1 MRDRPAVAHPRSALL
16 RASFSVDVVIL
27 TPRSQQLA
35 VLFRRLRDAKV
46 RERLELPWENV
57 RTGEVLEDVARRLI
71 REVAHVE
78 PAWMEQVGAFADGK
92 RGASDAELSICYVA
106 VIAQG
111 ADARADDE
119 CTWIAAGESPS
130 ALSPRQ
136 RVMLDRALGMLRA
149 RMDHAPIAF
158 RLLPN
163 VFTLSDLQQTYEL
176 LLGRRLHKAS
186 FRRALQAAFLV
197 EPTDSW
203 RSEGRGRP
211 AQLFRYAP
219 KRRRGGR
226 RGVRFDLL
234 T

>member
-1 MRDRPAVAHPRSALL
+1 MRDRPALAPPRSALR
-16 RASFSVDVVIL
+16 RATFSVDVVIL
-27 TPRSQQLA
+27 TPRDQHLA
-35 VLFRRLRDAKV
+35 VLFRRSRDAKV
-46 RERLELPWENV
+46 RDRLELPWENV
-57 RTGEVLEDVARRLI
+57 RGGEILDEVARRLI
-71 REVAHVE
+71 RQVVHVD
-78 PAWMEQVGAFADGK
+78 PAWMEQLGAFGDGK

-111 ADARADDE
+111 ADSPMDDE
-119 CTWIAAGESPS
+119 CTWIVAGESPT

-136 RVMLDRALGMLRA
+136 RVMLERALAMLRA

-234 T
+234 A

>member
-1 MRDRPAVAHPRSALL
+1 MRDRPAVAHPRSASR
-16 RASFSVDVVIL
+16 RALHSVDVVIL

-35 VLFRRLRDAKV
+35 VLYRRPNDAKG
-46 RERLELPWENV
+46 RDRLELPWERV
-57 RTGEVLEDVARRLI
+57 GSGDVLDDAARRLV
-71 REVAHVE
+71 RQVARVE
-78 PAWMEQVGAFADGK
+78 PAWMEQVGAFGDGK

-106 VIAQG
+106 VVAQG
-111 ADARADDE
+111 ADSRTGDE
-119 CTWIAAGESPS
+119 CTWLPAEDSPT
-130 ALSPRQ
+130 LSPRQ
-136 RVMLDRALGMLRA
+136 RVMLDRSLGTLRA

-158 RLLPN
+158 RLLPS

-219 KRRRGGR
+219 RRRRSGR